1 MKITGELL
9 KTERI
14 RQNLTVQDIAQALKL
29 SAKIINSL
37 ESGETEVLPAKTFI
51 RGFVKS
57 YAQYLKLDTTQVMNQ
72 FQEEMGSTHPLPK
85 TPPPHQGSAETL
97 AEEKAKQDHRLASE
111 VTKSLNK
118 DSSRKSFVYIGI
130 ATVLIIVIVII
141 NKIVDRYEKETILD
155 KKQISQIEPIQ
166 ASPPTTTATAG
177 NTSNLND
184 KLPEGSNTTQ
194 QPQADTSTNVE
205 PNTEA
210 KKPDSN
216 QLKASNEKATA
227 ELSGSKPTTKPTVSL
242 APEDGFEPS
251 SGKPVELIIEAKK
264 DTEISY
270 AKGNSKVFSK
280 LKMTSKQIQV
290 IRSSTG
296 LHLKTEDG
304 GAIHLMVNGID
315 KGQAGSTN
323 KPVKLTF

>member
-29 SAKIINSL
+29 SSKIINAL

-85 TPPPHQGSAETL
+85 TPPPHQTGTEAL

-130 ATVLIIVIVII
+130 ATALIIIIVVI

-155 KKQISQIEPIQ
+155 KKQISQIEPMQ
-166 ASPPTTTATAG
+166 ASQPAAAAAINNPSSTI
-177 NTSNLND
+177 D
-184 KLPEGSNTTQ
+184 KLPDGSNTA
-194 QPQADTSTNVE
+194 QPPTETNI
-205 PNTEA
+205 NTESSVETN
-210 KKPDSN
+210 KLDSN
-216 QLKASNEKATA
+216 EPKPSTEKATA
-227 ELSGSKPTTKPTVSL
+227 EVNTNKPTSKPTISL
-242 APEDGFEPS
+242 APEEGFEPS
-251 SGKPVELIIEAKK
+251 SGKPIELIIEAKK
-264 DTEISY
+264 DVEISY

-290 IRSSTG
+290 IRSATG